1 MNTQFSPSCQHASA
15 LHEEHHECV
24 TWTLQIWGEYET
36 QTQHLPCLSKVVSTR
51 QALEESVS
59 RMQSLTPLLHFS
71 LSVPRSLHCVKYSRN
86 MTVAASLHAGIA
98 IPFGYSCCVLTFSF
112 SRLRVILPITGK
124 DLLLKYRPE
133 HGITLPQ
140 NHRKI
145 PLPHGITFKSFS
157 VMCDTSQWAQATLPV
172 SLPIIPPTLHP
183 SWCCCSAARSCLTLC
198 DHIDCS
204 MPGSSVLHSLL
215 ECAQIHVH
223 WVSKAIQPSYPLPP
237 TSPFAFNLSHHQ
249 GLFQWVNSLHQ
260 VAKVLELQFQ
270 HQSFQWIFR
279 TDFL

>member
-24 TWTLQIWGEYET
+24 TRTLQIWGEYET

-86 MTVAASLHAGIA
+86 MTVAASLHACIA

-198 DHIDCS
+198 DHTDCS
-204 MPGSSVLHSLL
+204 MPGSSVLHYLL

-249 GLFQWVNSLHQ
+249 GLFQWVGLSHK
-260 VAKVLELQFQ
+260 A
-270 HQSFQWIFR
+270 
-279 TDFL
+279 T